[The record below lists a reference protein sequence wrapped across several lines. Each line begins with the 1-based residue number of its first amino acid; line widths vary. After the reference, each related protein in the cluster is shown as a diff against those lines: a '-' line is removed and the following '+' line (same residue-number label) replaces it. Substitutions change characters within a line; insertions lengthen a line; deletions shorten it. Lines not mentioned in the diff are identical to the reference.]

1 MKYGKIALLALAMVS
16 LLVLSACSFGKKP
29 SDTDDISQPE
39 TAEDI
44 DISTAPTETADLENN
59 NEDDPSTDPSEVV
72 ELPLDP
78 FIDSDNSSAEG
89 DASGGEDGSVTIGED
104 GSIQLPP
111 IPIEDLQP

>member
-1 MKYGKIALLALAMVS
+1 MKHGKIALLALAMVS

-29 SDTDDISQPE
+29 AETDDVSQIE
-39 TAEDI
+39 TAEDT
-44 DISTAPTETADLENN
+44 STAPTETADLENS
-59 NEDDPSTDPSEVV
+59 NEDDPSTDHSEVA

-78 FIDSDNSSAEG
+78 FMDSDNSSTEG